1 MTYDE
6 HYLQKRCGIY
16 NFDVVLRCTSITTIS
31 AFRCAMTF
39 FIAIKTWWTAYTR
52 MNATIRELSSLSN
65 YELNDIGI
73 CRGDIVTIAHAEYK
87 KNIFRLSYNPAKHY
101 MRGSTK
107 NA

>member
-1 MTYDE
+1 
-6 HYLQKRCGIY
+6 
-16 NFDVVLRCTSITTIS
+16 
-31 AFRCAMTF
+31 
-39 FIAIKTWWTAYTR
+39 

-87 KNIFRLSYNPAKHY
+87 KNMYKLSYNPAKHY
-101 MRGSTK
+101 MRGATK